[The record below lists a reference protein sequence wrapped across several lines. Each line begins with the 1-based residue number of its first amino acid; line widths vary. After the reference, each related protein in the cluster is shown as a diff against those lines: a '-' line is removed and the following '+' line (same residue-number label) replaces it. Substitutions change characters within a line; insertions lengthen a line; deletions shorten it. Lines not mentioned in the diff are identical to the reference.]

1 VVTTPFSVDIAQVAG
16 QTVLRFMGELDMASV
31 EHALAQSQG
40 ALAHGHS
47 GPLVVDVSELTFCD
61 SSGIRT
67 LLKIEAAAA
76 QQGRD
81 MLLRQPGLLLTRIID
96 TLGLDEHFH
105 VDRREGSQDLT

>member
-1 VVTTPFSVDIAQVAG
+1 MATPFSVDIAHVDG
-16 QTVLRFMGELDMASV
+16 QTVLRFMGELDVASV
-31 EHALAQSQG
+31 EHALAQSRR
-40 ALAHGHS
+40 ALANGYS

-67 LLKIEAAAA
+67 LLKIETEAA

-81 MLLRQPGLLLTRIID
+81 MLLRRPGLLLTRVID

-105 VDRREGSQDLT
+105 LDAAE